1 MRAQEEDGDGERVGV
16 RWGKKDTWVACMR
29 STERPHR
36 GAGTHATEG
45 QHPWLEGKSLLQQ
58 FDITHDQLLPVN
70 KNHSNLFF
78 CQQLRLRQGFL
89 KDLQV

>member
-1 MRAQEEDGDGERVGV
+1 MDSG
-16 RWGKKDTWVACMR
+16 WGWGRKRKKHGAACMR
-29 STERPHR
+29 DTERPHR
-36 GAGTHATEG
+36 SAGTHATEG
-45 QHPWLEGKSLLQQ
+45 QQHLRLEGKSLLQQ
-58 FDITHDQLLPVN
+58 FDITHNQLLPVN